1 LRGIRYAASEST
13 GGDLLEEGASRE
25 AAMDNSPLEQSE
37 NIIQETT
44 DAFCRIFVAEHD
56 FRGSFAIS
64 VSLGSLP
71 HGVDPHDPRVLE
83 IRRKCQEIA
92 ARDSEIPFTD

>member
-1 LRGIRYAASEST
+1 
-13 GGDLLEEGASRE
+13 
-25 AAMDNSPLEQSE
+25 MDNSPLEQSE
-37 NIIQETT
+37 NIVQETT
-44 DAFCRIFVAEHD
+44 EAFCRIFVAEHD

-71 HGVDPHDPRVLE
+71 HGVDPHDPRVLK
-83 IRRKCQEIA
+83 IRRKCQELA